1 MKITAKYNN
10 FSYSCPKR
18 KPYMPSFGISF
29 KAPKLLSDIFI
40 RQSNQPAQKVFKL
53 KKLKAGKFGTECKNS
68 SPLKNFD
75 NSVDFDKLKE
85 LYKNGFSTNTDGWAD
100 CFLKSKANNPLST
113 SSVYDCSVMY
123 LFNKD
128 TNTHFLYHSSFRSE
142 QKDFDFLI
150 KTFMPEG
157 FTKAEIL
164 PGAKRWLERHSLT
177 LPEMVKA
184 IQSNN
189 KQAEIKIRHYNSK
202 MPEIVGYM
210 GELYEI
216 PNQRIEMGFYDK
228 GQASF
233 RMCDLKAKSLINELD
248 FNSSSIEKIAATRQ
262 VYEQEIADTEIL
274 KIVHRQLDKN
284 LEKLLTQ
291 NNAKK

>member
-53 KKLKAGKFGTECKNS
+53 KKLKAGKFGTKCKNS

-75 NSVDFDKLKE
+75 DSVDFDKLKE
-85 LYKNGFSTNTDGWAD
+85 LYKNGFSTNSDGWAD

-184 IQSNN
+184 IQANN

>member
-18 KPYMPSFGISF
+18 KPYVPSFGISF

-53 KKLKAGKFGTECKNS
+53 KKLKAGKFGTECKDS
-68 SPLKNFD
+68 TPLKSFD
-75 NSVDFDKLKE
+75 DSVDFEKLKE

-128 TNTHFLYHSSFRSE
+128 TNTHFLYHSSFRSV

-164 PGAKRWLERHSLT
+164 PGTKRWLERHSLT

-184 IQSNN
+184 IQANN
-189 KQAEIKIRHYNSK
+189 KQAEINIRHYNSK
-202 MPEIVGYM
+202 MPEVVGYM

-216 PNQRIEMGFYDK
+216 PNHRIEMGFYDK

-233 RMCDLKAKSLINELD
+233 RMCDLKAKSLISELD
-248 FNSSSIEKIAATRQ
+248 FNSSSIEKLETTRQ
-262 VYEQEIADTEIL
+262 YYKQGIPDIEIM
-274 KIVHRQLDKN
+274 KIINRELDKN
-284 LEKLLTQ
+284 LQKLLEKDIS
-291 NNAKK
+291 KK